1 MEVLVNLKKEYENQQ
16 RWRYWEQ
23 YLEHIP
29 YNENDVVVDLGC
41 SVGNVSRLFSKR
53 VKKVIGADLN
63 KDFIDYCKVKTQP
76 NEKFICC
83 DISNFDFYS
92 VDQLSGVW
100 ASFSLSYLKH
110 PSQVLGAIHTAI
122 KSGGWIALLDV
133 SCFISGNMLKN
144 CAYYK
149 SVRKF
154 ELESYKSGKYD
165 FNFGSKMYDL
175 LMNSGFEIVY
185 QNNDVTDSELNFDGA
200 VSGEILQN
208 WKARLTRLKG
218 MQRIFGFE
226 YNDVC
231 NEIIGSLSNSNHE
244 KRGNVKF
251 IVAQK
256 I

>member
-1 MEVLVNLKKEYENQQ
+1 MNLEKEYENQQ
-16 RWRYWEQ
+16 KWRYWEQ

-29 YNENDVVVDLGC
+29 YNENDIVVDLGC

-53 VKKVIGADLN
+53 VKKVIGVDLN
-63 KDFIDYCKVKTQP
+63 RDFIDYCKAKSQQ
-76 NEKFICC
+76 NEKFIYC
-83 DISNFDFYS
+83 DISNFDVNL

-110 PSQVLGAIHTAI
+110 PSKVIGAIYTAI
-122 KSGGWIALLDV
+122 KNGGWIALLDV
-133 SCFISGNMLKN
+133 SCFISGNMFKN
-144 CAYYK
+144 CAYYQ
-149 SVRKF
+149 SVRDF

-165 FNFGSKMYDL
+165 FIFSSKMRDL
-175 LMNSGFEIVY
+175 LINSGFEIVY
-185 QNNDVTDSELNFDGA
+185 QNNNVTDSELNFDGA

-218 MQRIFGFE
+218 MQRIFGSE

-231 NEIIGSLSNSNHE
+231 NEIITSLSSSNHE

-251 IVAQK
+251 IIAKK